1 MRMWATVSVLI
12 FSSCL
17 QAVPEDVDAGHSVQL
32 DGSTPSRVEPTPG
45 RCDWDGGGLG
55 VCQAVTAYVFD
66 GSDCRPACS
75 NRQAGEPGVFET
87 NLECAFFC
95 LPPDAG
101 M

>member
-1 MRMWATVSVLI
+1 MRTWATLSVLF

-17 QAVPEDVDAGHSVQL
+17 QAVPEELDAGTSAL

-55 VCQAVTAYVFD
+55 TCQAVTAYVYD
-66 GSDCRPACS
+66 GAACRPACS
-75 NRQAGEPGVFET
+75 NRQPGEPGVFET

-95 LPPDAG
+95 LPPDSG